1 MKESI
6 KGLQVQGYEEVTTLE
21 LYIEDEYQKGKFN
34 FAFWSSQRSA
44 EFVRKPENHTVF
56 QLGHKRYAYTDLTR
70 EKQYLYIEL

>member
-34 FAFWSSQRSA
+34 FAF
-44 EFVRKPENHTVF
+44 
-56 QLGHKRYAYTDLTR
+56 
-70 EKQYLYIEL
+70 